1 MTWQPKGFKLTA
13 EQQAAVYH
21 GGGPILVVAGAGTG
35 KTTVLA
41 SRVVRLIEDKLA
53 DPSEILA
60 VTYTRNSAHD
70 LMKRIARLWKGDDD
84 PDSVAHVAD
93 SGLQIGT
100 FHAYCYKLLREGGQH
115 FALIDDSDLYVLL
128 RRRQEELKLHYYVKA
143 ATPGQFLAGLSD
155 FFKRCHDELRSP
167 HDYDEYVTKLKRKD
181 LPLPR
186 VTRSGDS
193 EEMSEEEALGR
204 CDEIARVFRYVENLL
219 AAENLGTYSHVITRA
234 IQLLRHPK
242 NSAHLARSRRGA
254 RFTLV
259 DEFQDSNIAQI
270 ELTRLLADE
279 QANVFAV
286 GDPDQAIYRFRGAT
300 AGTFDHFLKTFGIER
315 VQRVTMSENR
325 RSTDFIL
332 RSAYSLIS
340 HNPQITSVELP
351 DGKRWERKP
360 LQPMRKRE
368 SQPVSPVLIRAWE
381 GLSSEA
387 TFVAEEIARTYR
399 AQKRRWSDFAV
410 LYRNHAH
417 SYALAEELLER
428 NIPFTVTGF
437 DLLAIAEVR
446 DVLAALRAVVGGDSV
461 SLLRL
466 AALPVFHIEG
476 EELRAM
482 LAASERSC
490 ALESSLERVPGGS
503 KLITALGEVRHSI
516 RRQQNKALAACGIVQ
531 RHFGIPFTPD
541 TELFT
546 QFVQS
551 WSRKPRQVSGEG
563 TLSEFLEFLEYFSES
578 GGRVTPPEDDDGE
591 TPATLQMEAG
601 GTAGAKHR
609 DDAVQLLT
617 VHAAKGLEF
626 PVVFVL
632 RASHPWF
639 PPNYREDLVE
649 FPNELRDRD
658 TRFDDPKEAHK
669 LEERRLFYVAMT
681 RAEDMLCICAQ
692 KGKGKSDSTPSGDV
706 RKLIAAGAKALK
718 GCVDFRLLP
727 GNEVIPGITATGV
740 PSPRIADWMRLPAL
754 PQTTKRRLSASAIER
769 YERCPLSYKLAL
781 EWKLPEEPAANMQY
795 GAAIHSALLLYFDAL
810 RKGRQMTAEDVVHY
824 FRDEFAKAKIDDAL
838 QRHLY
843 ERDGTQQLLTFLES
857 PAAIPHG
864 RVALL
869 EHTFQCEIA
878 GTGITGR
885 IDRVD
890 ETEDGYVIVDY
901 KTGNPKSQELADKSL
916 QLSIYALAMSARK
929 PVKALVFQ
937 NMGDNTAIVS
947 LRSPGSLHKAETKI
961 AAAADGIAGGKFAPT
976 PGSHCTGC
984 GYRSICPTKELRPKL
999 VAENVGDANGQLN
1012 LWAGLTLARKI

>member
-1 MTWQPKGFKLTA
+1 MAFFVASLLLALIQVTSGQQPSATPLPSPQASSEDAPKTGDPLKRDSPQSCVSGFL
-13 EQQAAVYH
+13 QAC
-21 GGGPILVVAGAGTG
+21 
-35 KTTVLA
+35 
-41 SRVVRLIEDKLA
+41 RVRD
-53 DPSEILA
+53 
-60 VTYTRNSAHD
+60 YTRACSYLD
-70 LMKRIARLWKGDDD
+70 LHKLPHTARLK
-84 PDSVAHVAD
+84 
-93 SGLQIGT
+93 
-100 FHAYCYKLLREGGQH
+100 EG
-115 FALIDDSDLYVLL
+115 S
-128 RRRQEELKLHYYVKA
+128 
-143 ATPGQFLAGLSD
+143 
-155 FFKRCHDELRSP
+155 
-167 HDYDEYVTKLKRKD
+167 
-181 LPLPR
+181 
-186 VTRSGDS
+186 
-193 EEMSEEEALGR
+193 
-204 CDEIARVFRYVENLL
+204 LL
-219 AAENLGTYSHVITRA
+219 AQ
-234 IQLLRHPK
+234 QL
-242 NSAHLARSRRGA
+242 
-254 RFTLV
+254 
-259 DEFQDSNIAQI
+259 EQI
-270 ELTRLLADE
+270 L
-279 QANVFAV
+279 
-286 GDPDQAIYRFRGAT
+286 
-300 AGTFDHFLKTFGIER
+300 
-315 VQRVTMSENR
+315 
-325 RSTDFIL
+325 
-332 RSAYSLIS
+332 
-340 HNPQITSVELP
+340 
-351 DGKRWERKP
+351 
-360 LQPMRKRE
+360 
-368 SQPVSPVLIRAWE
+368 
-381 GLSSEA
+381 
-387 TFVAEEIARTYR
+387 
-399 AQKRRWSDFAV
+399 
-410 LYRNHAH
+410 
-417 SYALAEELLER
+417 
-428 NIPFTVTGF
+428 
-437 DLLAIAEVR
+437 
-446 DVLAALRAVVGGDSV
+446 
-461 SLLRL
+461 
-466 AALPVFHIEG
+466 
-476 EELRAM
+476 
-482 LAASERSC
+482 
-490 ALESSLERVPGGS
+490 
-503 KLITALGEVRHSI
+503 
-516 RRQQNKALAACGIVQ
+516 
-531 RHFGIPFTPD
+531 
-541 TELFT
+541 
-546 QFVQS
+546 
-551 WSRKPRQVSGEG
+551 
-563 TLSEFLEFLEYFSES
+563 
-578 GGRVTPPEDDDGE
+578 
-591 TPATLQMEAG
+591 
-601 GTAGAKHR
+601 
-609 DDAVQLLT
+609 
-617 VHAAKGLEF
+617 
-626 PVVFVL
+626 
-632 RASHPWF
+632 
-639 PPNYREDLVE
+639 
-649 FPNELRDRD
+649 DRD